1 MTISKLG
8 QRIEA
13 FRTRRGLTQRE
24 LARQAGIG
32 HTIVAGLE
40 SGSRQDVR
48 TDTAKRIAR
57 ALGTSIDH
65 LVGTF
70 DDDDEDEVSATY
82 GLTSGR
88 GALSACRAGPAT
100 ATLRG

>member
-8 QRIEA
+8 QRIETL
-13 FRTRRGLTQRE
+13 RTRRGLTQRE
-24 LARQAGIG
+24 LARRAGIG

-57 ALGTSIDH
+57 VLGTSVDH

-70 DDDDEDEVSATY
+70 DEDDETD
-82 GLTSGR
+82 LW
-88 GALSACRAGPAT
+88 LSDIIRKNMEHVRYF
-100 ATLRG
+100 L